1 MTGINEKLDTVTKQL
16 ADVTERLDKMT
27 AEKAEKVNKLMTMA
41 ITLSLLGAFVALEA
55 VVALVVGNDRRG
67 VTTLSRILRI
77 LCGGYLIFVAVL
89 GWYPS
94 VIISVKMSLGSWNNL
109 LQTFVNALVMGA
121 ALFCLQDTWVGLLS
135 GVEKNNRGGKK
146 WQAKIRYL

>member
-1 MTGINEKLDTVTKQL
+1 
-16 ADVTERLDKMT
+16 
-27 AEKAEKVNKLMTMA
+27 MTMA
-41 ITLSLLGAFVALEA
+41 ITLTLLGAFIALEA

-94 VIISVKMSLGSWNNL
+94 VTMTVNMSLGSWNSL
-109 LQTFVNALVMGA
+109 LQTFVNALVMGV
-121 ALFCLQDTWVGLLS
+121 ALFLSTRYVGKIVER
-135 GVEKNNRGGKK
+135 VEKNNSGGKNDDK
-146 WQAKIRYL
+146 PSTPG

>member
-1 MTGINEKLDTVTKQL
+1 
-16 ADVTERLDKMT
+16 
-27 AEKAEKVNKLMTMA
+27 MTMA

-94 VIISVKMSLGSWNNL
+94 ISGECQNESW
-109 LQTFVNALVMGA
+109 GA
-121 ALFCLQDTWVGLLS
+121 GIACCRHSSMLW
-135 GVEKNNRGGKK
+135 
-146 WQAKIRYL
+146 

>member
-1 MTGINEKLDTVTKQL
+1 
-16 ADVTERLDKMT
+16 
-27 AEKAEKVNKLMTMA
+27 MTMA

-94 VIISVKMSLGSWNNL
+94 VIISVKMSLGSWNSL
-109 LQTFVNALVMGA
+109 LQTSINAIVMGVSV
-121 ALFCLQDTWVGLLS
+121 FLS
-135 GVEKNNRGGKK
+135 TRYTSRFVERIEKRNGKVEKSKVEEAGNGRS
-146 WQAKIRYL
+146 R

>member
-1 MTGINEKLDTVTKQL
+1 
-16 ADVTERLDKMT
+16 
-27 AEKAEKVNKLMTMA
+27 MTMA

-94 VIISVKMSLGSWNNL
+94 VTVSVKMSLGSWNSL
-109 LQTFVNALVMGA
+109 LQTSINAIVMGVSV
-121 ALFCLQDTWVGLLS
+121 FLS
-135 GVEKNNRGGKK
+135 TRYMSRFVEKIERRNIKIKNGEDDNGKPK
-146 WQAKIRYL
+146 SSS

>member
-1 MTGINEKLDTVTKQL
+1 
-16 ADVTERLDKMT
+16 
-27 AEKAEKVNKLMTMA
+27 MTMA

-55 VVALVVGNDRRG
+55 VVALVVGNRRG

-94 VIISVKMSLGSWNNL
+94 VTISVKMSLGSWNSL
-109 LQTFVNALVMGA
+109 LQTSINAIVMGVSV
-121 ALFCLQDTWVGLLS
+121 FLS
-135 GVEKNNRGGKK
+135 TRYMSRFVEKIEKRNGKVE
-146 WQAKIRYL
+146 Q